1 MNNLPRYQFQNRA
14 AGGNCI
20 GMLLTGGKSKR
31 FGSDKLVHTIEGQTV
46 AELSAHALSLAC
58 DTCFEVGLGLTGLPA
73 IHDSS
78 GQGPLAA
85 IAQSVMYL
93 RDQKILEFGQ
103 CALVLAGDVPLI
115 TASTLRIVA
124 NWPGRTSLVPV
135 VNGREQYLAARWS
148 PESLDRS
155 IFLTKNGLMKVSK
168 ALDVSG
174 TQRLSMDA
182 WESQDN
188 QEFLD
193 IDTPDELRK
202 LVNAELICIPDRRSQ
217 S

>member
-1 MNNLPRYQFQNRA
+1 MNNRPEYQFLNRA
-14 AGGNCI
+14 AEVNCI
-20 GMLLTGGKSKR
+20 GMLLTGGMSRR
-31 FGSDKLVHTIEGQTV
+31 FGSNKLVQKIEGRTV
-46 AELSAHALSLAC
+46 AKLSADALSLAC
-58 DTCFEVGLGLTGLPA
+58 HTCFEVGLGLTGLPV

-78 GQGPLAA
+78 SLGPLAA
-85 IAQSVMYL
+85 IAQSVKYL
-93 RDQKILEFGQ
+93 RDQKILEFDQ

-115 TASTLRIVA
+115 TVPTLRIIA
-124 NWPGRTSLVPV
+124 NWPGRDSLVPV

-155 IFLTKNGLMKVSK
+155 IFLTNNGIMKVRE

-182 WESQDN
+182 WDNQDN
-188 QEFLD
+188 PEFLD

-202 LVNAELICIPDRRSQ
+202 LINAHLICTPDRRYQ
-217 S
+217 P